1 MVNVETVKID
11 STDAKILK
19 ILLAESRTSFTDIS
33 KECKITV
40 GAVRMR
46 YKRLLRQGII
56 NGEVTIV
63 NPHCLGYRHIID
75 LGIITDSEN
84 EKDVA
89 DYLKTKPYLSN
100 MVTHIGKYTF
110 YPKVALRDLN
120 RLAQI
125 IEDLES
131 NPKIKHVDSLI
142 WAEGVNA
149 EYPTNLTIKPLTD
162 DHFTKNQRPALANIG
177 QSPIHIDDIDRKIAQ
192 IVSKNSRTPF
202 RQIAEQ
208 VGVSTKT
215 VIQRYKKLRG
225 SLLTNSCITLDLNKL
240 GYSALANLYIK
251 VSNRGKMTEI
261 YNQLLE
267 IPNIIV
273 ILRLLS
279 VYDLYVAIA
288 LEDFSKMFEVAD
300 QISKINGIEKPEAIL
315 TPMFPAW
322 PLNLFSEMLFTGAI
336 EQPVFGET
344 SYFQ

>member
-1 MVNVETVKID
+1 VDTIKID

-19 ILLAESRTSFTDIS
+19 MLLAESRTSFTEIS
-33 KECKITV
+33 KQCHITV

-46 YKRLLRQGII
+46 YKRLWRQGII

-84 EKDVA
+84 EKGAA
-89 DYLKTKPYLSN
+89 DYLKTKPYLSCLL
-100 MVTHIGKYTF
+100 THLGSYTF
-110 YPKVALRDLN
+110 YTRVALRDLN

-131 NPKIKHVDSLI
+131 NQKIKHVDAII
-142 WAEGVNA
+142 WAEGVNV
-149 EYPTNLTIKPLTD
+149 EFPTNLTIKPLMD
-162 DHFTKNQRPALANIG
+162 DGFTKNQRPALANID
-177 QSPIHIDDIDRKIAQ
+177 QSPIRIDEIDRKIAH

-202 RQIAEQ
+202 RQIAQQ

-225 SLLTNSCITLDLNKL
+225 PLLTHSCITLDLNRL

-288 LEDFSKMFEVAD
+288 LEDFTKMFEVAN
-300 QISKINGIEKPEAIL
+300 QINKIDGIEKPETIL

-322 PLNLFSEMLFTGAI
+322 PLNLFSEMLLTDAA

-344 SYFQ
+344 

>member
-1 MVNVETVKID
+1 VGTIKID

-19 ILLAESRTSFTDIS
+19 ILLAESRTSYTDIA

-46 YKRLLRQGII
+46 YKRLWRQGII

-75 LGIITDSEN
+75 LGIITNSEN

-89 DYLKTKPYLSN
+89 DYLKTKPYLYHI
-100 MVTHIGKYTF
+100 VTHIGKYTF
-110 YPKVALRDLN
+110 YSKVALRDLN
-120 RLAQI
+120 KLAQI

-131 NPKIKHVDSLI
+131 NQKIKHVDSLI
-142 WAEGVNA
+142 WAEGVNV
-149 EYPTNLTIKPLTD
+149 EFPTNLTIKPFTD
-162 DHFTKNQRPALANIG
+162 DDRFIKKRRPALTNIG
-177 QSPIHIDDIDRKIAQ
+177 QSPIRIDEMDRKIAQ
-192 IVSKNSRTPF
+192 IVSKKSRTPF

-208 VGVSTKT
+208 IGVSTKT
-215 VIQRYKKLRG
+215 VIQRYEKLRG
-225 SLLTNSCITLDLNKL
+225 PLLTYSCITLDLNKL

-279 VYDLYVAIA
+279 VYDLYVAVA
-288 LEDFSKMFEVAD
+288 LEDFTKMFEVAD

-315 TPMFPAW
+315 TPMFPSW
-322 PLNLFSEMLFTGAI
+322 PLNLFSEMLLTGAT

-344 SYFQ
+344 